1 MSRISTATL
10 TEPSLDVSATP
21 AVPFS
26 RLVKVELRKM
36 VDTRAG
42 LWLLI
47 LVGVVTAVALV
58 IFGLAASDADKTF
71 SNFSIFSGTPQG
83 FILPVLGILLVTQE
97 WGQRTSM
104 VTFTLEPRRGRV
116 LQAKL
121 TAAFLIGLAAIAFAM
136 VVAVAATAIFGSG
149 SAFDHASA
157 MDFVKL
163 AIVQELGIL
172 QGFAFG
178 LVFLA
183 SAPAIVVYFVV
194 PAAVTTVV
202 NLWHAVKPHAAWFD
216 QSTAQEPLVGSGS
229 LSGQDWAHLATTSL
243 IWVALPL
250 AIGLMRMLRAELK

>member
-1 MSRISTATL
+1 MSTPTL
-10 TEPSLDVSATP
+10 ADPTLDVSATSG
-21 AVPFS
+21 VPFA

-47 LVGVVTAVALV
+47 LIGVVTAGALL
-58 IFGLAASDADKTF
+58 IFGLSASDSDKTF

-97 WGQRTSM
+97 WGQRTAM

-121 TAAFLIGLAAIAFAM
+121 AAAVLIGLAAIAFAM
-136 VVAVAATAIFGSG
+136 LVAVVATAIFGSG
-149 SAFDHASA
+149 NAFGDASF

-163 AIVQELGIL
+163 ALVQELGIL

-202 NLWHAVKPHAAWFD
+202 NIWASVKPHAAWFD
-216 QSTAQEPLVGSGS
+216 QSSAQEPFLGSGS
-229 LSGQDWAHLATTSL
+229 LSGQDWAHLATTSV
-243 IWVALPL
+243 IWVVIPM
-250 AIGLMRMLRAELK
+250 AIGLARTLRTELK